1 MREVTCPRCNVR
13 IPGDHA
19 ICPFCKLPVGS
30 APGPEAGSGTTE
42 EAKDIREYLVPSESF
57 PALKRFYRK
66 HGKWLAVA
74 GPALVA
80 IPVLWI
86 LFLLL
91 TRLSVE
97 IPADPVFPIQVEHE
111 KEGGRTVRLKGTLTN
126 LGEDIPDLSLRSVG
140 VTAEFRWDD
149 GRVERVRVFP
159 KSTFHGEGALYKGES
174 GSFGIE
180 VPEGADAVTLRA
192 EIVNLGEDRRFRIP
206 GQSPG
211 PRERKR
217 R

>member
-13 IPGDHA
+13 IPEDHA

-30 APGPEAGSGTTE
+30 AAGPEAGPGITE
-42 EAKDIREYLVPSESF
+42 ETKDIREFLVPSESF
-57 PALKRFYRK
+57 PALKRLYRR
-66 HGKWLAVA
+66 HGRWLTIA
-74 GPALVA
+74 GPALIA

-111 KEGGRTVRLKGTLTN
+111 KKGGRTVRLKGTVTN

-140 VTAEFRWDD
+140 VTAEFRRDD
-149 GRVERVRVFP
+149 GRVVRIRVFP

-174 GSFGIE
+174 GSFEIE

-192 EIVNLGEDRRFRIP
+192 EIVNLGEDRRFRVP
-206 GQSPG
+206 GQPG
-211 PRERKR
+211 LRERKR
-217 R
+217 N